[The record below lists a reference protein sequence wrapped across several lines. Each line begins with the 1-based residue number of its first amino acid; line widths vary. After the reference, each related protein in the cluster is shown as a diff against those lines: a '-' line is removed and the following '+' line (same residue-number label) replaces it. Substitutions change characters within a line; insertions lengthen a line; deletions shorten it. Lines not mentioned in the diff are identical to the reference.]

1 MSSRKEQ
8 YEKGKRENRADS
20 CCKGFL
26 KCFFYIFYFFCS
38 LSGQYS
44 SGQYPFFSAK
54 QRRYQ
59 MVFSI
64 IGCICFIG
72 HSIIYIVYAG
82 VTVTVEVIRIGNFS
96 EVINSTENDSIIC
109 ALPQEHWK
117 FTTAIFFSTF
127 SAFFSYIII
136 TVFILI
142 PTACCCRENVKKSD
156 RSIKRVAD
164 KKNV

>member
-1 MSSRKEQ
+1 MHL
-8 YEKGKRENRADS
+8 
-20 CCKGFL
+20 F
-26 KCFFYIFYFFCS
+26 IVH
-38 LSGQYS
+38 SG
-44 SGQYPFFSAK
+44 
-54 QRRYQ
+54 
-59 MVFSI
+59 
-64 IGCICFIG
+64 
-72 HSIIYIVYAG
+72 IYIVYAG

-96 EVINSTENDSIIC
+96 EVINSAENDLIIC

-142 PTACCCRENVKKSD
+142 PSNCTACCCRENDKKSD